1 MANDLYNTEKLA
13 KIIMLPSGNLNDLV
27 FINSLTDKSKF
38 IEFLEEN
45 YVLDVAAS
53 EQFDCNIYL
62 LA

>member
-1 MANDLYNTEKLA
+1 M
-13 KIIMLPSGNLNDLV
+13 KIY
-27 FINSLTDKSKF
+27 NSLTDKIKF

-45 YVLDVAAS
+45 YILDVAAS